1 MGHVFYDPL
10 VRNSR
15 RRKSMDRKCVS
26 GCRGTEDGQKEL
38 GAGVAAGQLALW

>member
-1 MGHVFYDPL
+1 MGHEFSAPL

-15 RRKSMDRKCVS
+15 RRKSMGRKSVS

-38 GAGVAAGQLALW
+38 GAGVAAGQLALE